1 MLSRG
6 WNKCENL
13 WVVKQI
19 VEWKPVNET
28 LQEWVWLEWV
38 WLGSI
43 TSFLVEA
50 SGTILLCKW
59 QIQVL
64 VKLHSFSAAAA
75 TLRRFQNEYLI
86 LDARQSAW
94 KLKNNREW

>member
-1 MLSRG
+1 MKQVWKFMSR
-6 WNKCENL
+6 E
-13 WVVKQI
+13 QI
-19 VEWKPVNET
+19 VEWKPLNET
-28 LQEWVWLEWV
+28 LQEQVWLEWGCDWV
-38 WLGSI
+38 
-43 TSFLVEA
+43 A
-50 SGTILLCKW
+50 SHPSSSKVLETILLCKW

-64 VKLHSFSAAAA
+64 VKLHSFWAAAAA